1 MLTKK
6 VIVSSI
12 SFLSIAVMLSSYITQ
27 TQIAAAANPS
37 PSSANFEVNVR
48 ESLAVSITT
57 PSQYATGDID
67 TFLRNKVNVSV
78 DTNATSFVASMTTKT
93 ADTSLSHAQNKGTI
107 PTLDNDYAKSS
118 FPTNYWGYSI
128 NDTDAG
134 NSSSTYKALVG
145 VGSVS
150 PISLISSAESSS
162 ISSRDIYFGA
172 KADITKASGTYSNT
186 IVISVVT
193 GVIEEDPTDPGYN
206 PTTPVDPAT
215 PANPEETPQY
225 SGANTTTG
233 GTTNGATTYTYT
245 RSYGSGSAATT
256 TTTTQISDGDNRN
269 TYVGYTPPQGVTN
282 RRTTTEEINEGD
294 NSLATGLAVTSAAA
308 ATSGIVFFILAKR
321 KKDDDEEEENQ

>member
-6 VIVSSI
+6 VIVGSV

-27 TQIAAAANPS
+27 TQIAAAANPN
-37 PSSANFEVNVR
+37 PLSANFEVNVR

-78 DTNATSFVASMTTKT
+78 NTNATSFVVSMTTKT
-93 ADTSLSHAQNKGTI
+93 ADTSLSHTQNKGTI
-107 PTLDNDYAKSS
+107 PTLGNDYVKSS

-134 NSSSTYKALVG
+134 NNSSTYKALVG
-145 VGSVS
+145 VGSGS

-162 ISSRDIYFGA
+162 VSSRDIYFGA
-172 KADITKASGTYSNT
+172 KADVTKASGTYSST
-186 IVISVVT
+186 VVISVVT

-245 RSYGSGSAATT
+245 RGSTATS
-256 TTTTQISDGDNRN
+256 TTTTQVSDGDNRN
-269 TYVGYTPPQGVTN
+269 AYVGYTAPQGVTN

-294 NSLATGLAVTSAAA
+294 NSLATGLAVTSATA